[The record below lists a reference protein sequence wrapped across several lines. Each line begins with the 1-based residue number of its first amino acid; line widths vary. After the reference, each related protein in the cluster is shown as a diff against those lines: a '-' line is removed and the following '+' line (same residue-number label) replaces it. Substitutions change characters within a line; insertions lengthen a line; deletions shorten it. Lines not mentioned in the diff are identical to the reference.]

1 MSIFIKTILVL
12 LCIQATSLYGQL
24 DIAWDVPIEVAPS
37 QFGNTK
43 PRIVLNGNKEPVV
56 VFGKNTGE
64 LYLTKM
70 VGAQFSSPQ
79 QLATNGMAYV
89 TYWTSADI
97 GAKGDTIFVVFKTL
111 PLETGPMYLVRSFDG
126 GATLSDTMLIDHQQA
141 GVAWLPSLEV
151 DQNGQ
156 PHVVYMGHDQNWLNP
171 NYYLLHSDD
180 YGSTFEGAMNL
191 TASIPDEACDCCP
204 AELVISDDKQILLYR
219 NNANNLRDIY
229 GVYSAN
235 GGQNFQ
241 SSTNVENLNW
251 FVTSCPSTAPDG
263 VVINDT
269 LWSVAASKASG
280 AYRIYLSASSLDAQ
294 ITAIAT
300 DSLQAPAQLSANQ
313 NHPRIAASQSYVASV
328 WHENQGSNYDVFAA
342 IAPSN
347 APSYLYNSKILVND
361 LSTGSQINSDVV
373 LNNDIIHVVYQDN
386 STGKVVYRRGLIG
399 QTNQI
404 IGHNIHKLQCS
415 PNPIKSTCKVS
426 AELPIQS
433 IAVVDEMGKS
443 VACFN
448 FNKNSSTV
456 SIDLS
461 SLPAAKYT
469 LHVQFNLGSVQKS
482 ILKI

>member
-1 MSIFIKTILVL
+1 MSIFVKTILVL
-12 LCIQATSLYGQL
+12 LCIQTTNLYGQL
-24 DIAWDVPIEVAPS
+24 YIAWDAPIEVAPA
-37 QFGNTK
+37 QLGNTK
-43 PRIVLNGNKEPVV
+43 PRIVLNGDKEPVV

-64 LYLTKM
+64 LYLAKM
-70 VGAQFSSPQ
+70 VGAQFSAPQ

-97 GAKGDTIFVVFKTL
+97 GAHGDTIFVVFKTL
-111 PLETGPMYLVRSFDG
+111 PLETGPMYLIRSFDG
-126 GATLSDTMLIDHQQA
+126 GAALSDTILIDHLQA

-171 NYYLLHSDD
+171 NYYLLHSNDF
-180 YGSTFEGAMNL
+180 GSSFDAALNL

-204 AELVISDDKQILLYR
+204 AELVISQEKQILLYR

-280 AYRIYLSASSLDAQ
+280 AYRIYLSASALDTQ
-294 ITAIAT
+294 ISSFST
-300 DSLQAPAQLSANQ
+300 DSLAAPAQLSANQ
-313 NHPRIAASQSYVASV
+313 NHPRIAASQSFVATV

-342 IAPSN
+342 IAPTD
-347 APSYLYNSKILVND
+347 APSNLYNSKIQVNNV
-361 LSTGSQINSDVV
+361 STGSQINSDVA
-373 LNNDIIHVVYQDN
+373 LNNDTIHVVYQDN
-386 STGKVVYRRGLIG
+386 STGTVMYRRGLIG
-399 QTNQI
+399 QTNHLN
-404 IGHNIHKLQCS
+404 GNELSKLSCH
-415 PNPIKSTCKVS
+415 PNPIKNTCKLN
-426 AELPIQS
+426 AQWPIEFINVFNES
-433 IAVVDEMGKS
+433 GTL
-443 VACFN
+443 VAQQRYSN
-448 FNKNSSTV
+448 ISNTV
-456 SIDLS
+456 LLDLS
-461 SLPAAKYT
+461 NLAAGKYT
-469 LHVQFNLGSVQKS
+469 LKVYFTSGATQITV
-482 ILKI
+482 LKI